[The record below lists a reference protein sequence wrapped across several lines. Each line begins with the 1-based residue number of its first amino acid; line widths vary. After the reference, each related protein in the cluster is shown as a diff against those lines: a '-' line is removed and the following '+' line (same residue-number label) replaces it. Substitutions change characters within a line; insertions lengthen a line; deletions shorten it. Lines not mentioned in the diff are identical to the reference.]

1 VRRSAL
7 RVQCLAGMLCLAG
20 ALCLSACAGWPPRAA
35 APQLPTAAPL
45 SKSSETASPW
55 PRSDWWQEFGDAA
68 LDGLV
73 NRALANSPGLATAQ
87 ARLDAARAAV
97 DATLAGFRAQ
107 LGAGADASRQ
117 RLSDNGLIPPTFLG
131 FNWYNQFD
139 LGLQASYSLGKSPRH
154 RSASLARLDEQH
166 AATAERDAVALA
178 LAGDVVQSYY
188 GWQSDQVRLELAL
201 QRVAAALQQQ
211 SIATARIGAGIAR
224 GEEAQRAELE
234 LLTAR
239 DNQREVEISAQL
251 RLITLAALLGDAPAD
266 LPVIKVQPW
275 PDLQTGLPDNA
286 RLDLLA
292 RRPDIAA
299 ARWQVEAALQ
309 YREAARSDF
318 YPDVSFKALLGVTSR
333 ELGVLLE
340 SGSAAHSIGAAVH
353 LPLFDGGALRA
364 AYAHSNAEL
373 DAAVA
378 SYRAT
383 IVAAARAV
391 NLQLAARATL
401 EQETALREQAVLA
414 AESLRA
420 SAAARAAA
428 GLSDER
434 PVINAALQSLAL
446 RDAAAQTQLARLNAE
461 LELIRALGGG
471 YRMES
476 QS

>member
-1 VRRSAL
+1 VRRAAL
-7 RVQCLAGMLCLAG
+7 RLLHLAG
-20 ALCLSACAGWPPRAA
+20 ALCLAACAGLPPRAA

-45 SKSSETASPW
+45 STSADAAPW
-55 PRSDWWQEFGDAA
+55 PRPDWWQAFGDAT

-73 NRALANSPGLATAQ
+73 DRALANSPSLATAQ
-87 ARLDAARAAV
+87 ARLDAARSAV
-97 DATLAGFRAQ
+97 DATLAGYRAR
-107 LGAGADASRQ
+107 LSAEGDASRQ
-117 RLSDNGLIPPTFLG
+117 RLSDNGLFPPKFLG

-139 LGLQASYSLGKSPRH
+139 LGLQASYSLGKAPRR
-154 RSASLARLDEQH
+154 RSATLARIDEQH
-166 AATAERDAVALA
+166 AAAAERDAVALA
-178 LAGDVVQSYY
+178 LAGDVVQTYY
-188 GWQSDQVRLELAL
+188 GWQSDQARLDLAV
-201 QRVAAALQQQ
+201 QSVAAATQQE
-211 SIATARIGAGIAR
+211 SIAAARIDAGIAR
-224 GEEAQRAELE
+224 DEESQQAELA
-234 LLTAR
+234 LLGAR
-239 DNQREVEISAQL
+239 DNQREMEISAQL

-266 LPVIKVQPW
+266 LPAIRVQPW
-275 PDLQTGLPDNA
+275 PALQTGLPEDA

-309 YREAARSDF
+309 QREVARSDF

-333 ELGVLLE
+333 DLSVLLE
-340 SGSAAHSIGAAVH
+340 SGSAAHAIGAAVH

-378 SYRAT
+378 GYRAAV
-383 IVAAARAV
+383 IAAARAV
-391 NLQLAARATL
+391 NAQLAARTTL
-401 EQETALREQAVLA
+401 EQEAALREQAVLTA
-414 AESLRA
+414 DALRT

-446 RDAAAQTQLARLNAE
+446 RDAAAQVQLARLNAE